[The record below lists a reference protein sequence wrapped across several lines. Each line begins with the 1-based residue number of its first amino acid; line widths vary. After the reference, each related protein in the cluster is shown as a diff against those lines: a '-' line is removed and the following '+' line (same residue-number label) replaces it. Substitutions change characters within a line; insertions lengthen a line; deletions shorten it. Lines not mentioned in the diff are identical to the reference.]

1 VHTPTTFAGLAAAVA
16 AAAPR
21 LGGTR
26 LVCVDGPAGSGKT
39 TFAGRLADALAAR
52 GTSATVLHLDDV
64 YAGWTL
70 AGAADRVAAGVLA
83 PLREGRPGAV
93 PRYDW
98 TAGRFA
104 GVVDVPVTPVL
115 VVEGCGSAP
124 RSVDP
129 HAVLRIWVEAPPGLR
144 LRRGLDRD
152 GEALREHWLRWLD
165 QEAAEFAAE
174 DTRAR
179 ADLRVDGA
187 PAVPDGP
194 GHFTALDRDG
204 ALRS

>member
-1 VHTPTTFAGLAAAVA
+1 MPRFADLAAAVA
-16 AAAPR
+16 AAPPR
-21 LGGTR
+21 LGRTR

-39 TFAGRLADALAAR
+39 TFAARLAGALADR
-52 GTSATVLHLDDV
+52 GVATTVLHMDDV

-93 PRYDW
+93 ARYDW
-98 TAGRFA
+98 DAGRFD
-104 GVVDVPVTPVL
+104 GQVVVPVTPVL

-124 RSVDP
+124 RSVD
-129 HAVLRIWVEAPPGLR
+129 AGTVLRIWVEAPPDLR
-144 LRRGLDRD
+144 LHRGLERD
-152 GEALREHWLRWLD
+152 GTAMREHWLRWREE
-165 QEAAEFAAE
+165 EAAQFAAE

-187 PAVPDGP
+187 PAVPDEP
-194 GHFTALDRDG
+194 GSFTALDRDG
-204 ALRS
+204 APGG